1 MKLKIK
7 LYKSNIPPCIESPEL
22 LFSDDNSSTEAVLYY
37 KFYTDYYFS
46 YAKMCFCVFFPL
58 PLNIH
63 VDKLLKEGLK

>member
-7 LYKSNIPPCIESPEL
+7 LYKSNIPSCIESPEL

-37 KFYTDYYFS
+37 EFYTDYFS
-46 YAKMCFCVFFPL
+46 CAKMCFCVYFPL

-63 VDKLLKEGLK
+63 MDKLLKEGLK